1 MKGKLWVWGAVLAL
15 AAACPGCGLILAKA
29 PFDATGNYRGK
40 WTGTVKGDPDTLSCT
55 ASFSFEQ
62 DDLWKI
68 FQGAVL
74 NGDTVLNFTCLS
86 TLDRLGAIGL
96 PGLASM
102 EVSGFVAQ
110 DGGVNFGGSTLEGDV
125 KMTFALTGEGSD
137 KDEDG
142 KMDRLGGKWTL
153 VIDQPDYPRITITGN
168 VQADA
173 L

>member
-1 MKGKLWVWGAVLAL
+1 MSANPSGWRPTSPEAGEGVS
-15 AAACPGCGLILAKA
+15 PT
-29 PFDATGNYRGK
+29 ATGNRALMLEEALIFEIGSTDT
-40 WTGTVKGDPDTLSCT
+40 TGVDIVPAPKA
-55 ASFSFEQ
+55 AS
-62 DDLWKI
+62 
-68 FQGAVL
+68 
-74 NGDTVLNFTCLS
+74 
-86 TLDRLGAIGL
+86 RLGGLARDAAIGL